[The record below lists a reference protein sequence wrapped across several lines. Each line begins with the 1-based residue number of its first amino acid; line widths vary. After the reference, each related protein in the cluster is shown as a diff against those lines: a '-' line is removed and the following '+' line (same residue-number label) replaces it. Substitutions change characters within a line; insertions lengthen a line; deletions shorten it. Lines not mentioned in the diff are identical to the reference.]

1 MHACLY
7 RELTELKVVDTMY
20 DEIWAALACLL
31 AVGWDRSCL
40 MSDLRRKRRRGLFHI
55 FEVTHGR

>member
-31 AVGWDRSCL
+31 AAESGGGRMEGGVFF
-40 MSDLRRKRRRGLFHI
+40 M